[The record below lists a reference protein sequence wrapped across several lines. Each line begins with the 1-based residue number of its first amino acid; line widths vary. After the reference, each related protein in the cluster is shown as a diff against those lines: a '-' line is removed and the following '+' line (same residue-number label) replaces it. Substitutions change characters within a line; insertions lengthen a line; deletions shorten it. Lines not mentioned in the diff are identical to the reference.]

1 MELRPI
7 IGAFAG
13 LCCMTAALTGAH
25 ADGLV
30 DPSRAGYLDT
40 FKGKKVA
47 FVPIAM
53 GFDLAQAWNSQL
65 AKQAEELEHRGRRS
79 GVDAAHRR
87 EAGPYR
93 RT

>member
-25 ADGLV
+25 GDGLV

-53 GFDLAQAWNSQL
+53 GFGSSIVPS
-65 AKQAEELEHRGRRS
+65 R
-79 GVDAAHRR
+79 
-87 EAGPYR
+87 
-93 RT
+93 